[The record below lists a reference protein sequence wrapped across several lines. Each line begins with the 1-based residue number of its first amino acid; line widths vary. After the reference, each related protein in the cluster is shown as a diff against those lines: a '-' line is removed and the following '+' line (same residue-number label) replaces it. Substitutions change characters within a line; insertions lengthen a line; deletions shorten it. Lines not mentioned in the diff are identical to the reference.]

1 MKTNI
6 YFPLIFLTLLGLV
19 ACSKHSRIKS
29 PEASVS
35 VSGTVNYPQHIALPS
50 DAVLNVILSDVTS
63 PDAPSAIAEQT
74 ITRPGQVPIHFKV
87 NYDSS
92 RINPEH
98 TYSVQACI
106 RFSDQ
111 VRFATAKAYPVI
123 TKGHTEKVEVI
134 LKPVEV
140 LQAGTVDL
148 DSISKNSESPLQKSI
163 HVTLAGQCRIIDS
176 RYDRITQG
184 RASEILPPELLA
196 GPYHTVR
203 ENVSLRGPQY
213 FFVVDSDFG
222 KFQAQGQP
230 RLRRLV
236 KEINAI
242 AAMKDATSTQSF
254 KDTFKESALEPFVA
268 LKELVIHPADTVSGI
283 PKGLWTFVTT
293 SKESLSGGRSQ
304 YEDRYLEALVTVS
317 KIKRRYA
324 AELGIDVYT
333 SNPEVQKE
341 LNRLGWAAA
350 IANWTPTV
358 LLLPVSGAGKALYTT
373 FDWTKTLNDVI
384 AETAP
389 DLLRYRNDVKLKT
402 IGIPG
407 ELRDNFLNHNY
418 YSPRN
423 HTVITEYLE
432 SMKEARE
439 KAGVIEQAI
448 GANSE
453 IDAFTYQQIIEI
465 LASYNRSVSPIIEFS
480 IHKGIPVG
488 YAKNG
493 SMVMGFPVGIGRW
506 TAFSEYLFGDFGKKQ
521 SKTNEIKRSELW
533 ILGELT
539 PLARREFERLGIYV
553 IENADSKVGMM
564 D

>member
-268 LKELVIHPADTVSGI
+268 LKELVLDICYD
-283 PKGLWTFVTT
+283 
-293 SKESLSGGRSQ
+293 
-304 YEDRYLEALVTVS
+304 LERVL
-317 KIKRRYA
+317 KRRTQSVRRPLPRSTCNCFQNQA
-324 AELGIDVYT
+324 PLCSRTWDRRLHKQPRGPEGIEPPGLGCCHRKLDTNCIAFARFRRRQG
-333 SNPEVQKE
+333 SLHN
-341 LNRLGWAAA
+341 LRL
-350 IANWTPTV
+350 
-358 LLLPVSGAGKALYTT
+358 
-373 FDWTKTLNDVI
+373 DQ
-384 AETAP
+384 
-389 DLLRYRNDVKLKT
+389 DLK
-402 IGIPG
+402 
-407 ELRDNFLNHNY
+407 
-418 YSPRN
+418 
-423 HTVITEYLE
+423 
-432 SMKEARE
+432 
-439 KAGVIEQAI
+439 
-448 GANSE
+448 
-453 IDAFTYQQIIEI
+453 
-465 LASYNRSVSPIIEFS
+465 
-480 IHKGIPVG
+480 
-488 YAKNG
+488 
-493 SMVMGFPVGIGRW
+493 
-506 TAFSEYLFGDFGKKQ
+506 
-521 SKTNEIKRSELW
+521 
-533 ILGELT
+533 
-539 PLARREFERLGIYV
+539 
-553 IENADSKVGMM
+553 
-564 D
+564 